1 MSIRPSDTA
10 ARHRSKGADRILT
23 RPLFAIPFFA
33 VIMLLIFYLT
43 FGPAG
48 SFLSA
53 SLSSCIHC
61 AENHLSSIL
70 LSAGVNPAFHK
81 LVINGACAGIGSVLA
96 FLPVITILFF
106 CLSIL
111 EGCGYLSRVALV
123 MDRPLRK
130 IGLPGAA
137 IVPLILGFGCS
148 VPAILAA
155 DSLASKRDSRFT
167 SVLIPFMSCSAKLPV
182 YALLT
187 AAFFP
192 SHPILITALL
202 YFTGILTAIL
212 CSFLLK
218 NTLFRGTPAPLS
230 RTLPPYRPP
239 AFGRVLSQTW
249 NNMKGFV
256 AKAFTV
262 IFAASII
269 IWFLQSFDIH
279 FHMVDN
285 RENSILALIGTK
297 TAPIFAP
304 LGFGDWRAAT
314 ALITG
319 ISAKEAIVS
328 TLTVL
333 TETSGSPAPGIIL
346 TEIFTPLSAFS
357 FLVFC
362 LLYTPCVAA
371 LTAAGRR
378 AGGWKHA
385 LAAALFQCVVAWIVS
400 FIIYQTG
407 GLLYEILYC

>member
-10 ARHRSKGADRILT
+10 ARRRAAGADRVLT
-23 RPLFAIPFFA
+23 RPVFAIPFFA
-33 VIMLLIFYLT
+33 CIMMLIFYLT

-48 SFLSA
+48 SFLS
-53 SLSSCIHC
+53 SRLSSCISC
-61 AENHLSSIL
+61 VAEHLSCML
-70 LSAGVNPAFHK
+70 LSAEVNPAFHA
-81 LVINGACAGIGSVLA
+81 LVIDGACAGIGSVLA
-96 FLPVITILFF
+96 FLPVIMILFF
-106 CLSIL
+106 CLSLL
-111 EGCGYLSRVALV
+111 EGCGYLSRVSLV

-155 DSLASKRDSRFT
+155 DNLAAKRDRRLT
-167 SVLIPFMSCSAKLPV
+167 AALIPFMSCSAKLPV

-187 AAFFP
+187 AVFFP
-192 SHPILITALL
+192 SHPILVTALL

-218 NTLFRGTPAPLS
+218 GTICRGTPAPPS
-230 RTLPPYRPP
+230 RKLPPYRLPDP
-239 AFGRVLSQTW
+239 GKVLSQTW

-256 AKAFTV
+256 VKAFTV

-285 RENSILALIGTK
+285 SENSILALIGTQA
-297 TAPIFAP
+297 APLFAP

-314 ALITG
+314 ALLTG

-328 TLTVL
+328 TLAVL
-333 TETSGSPAPGIIL
+333 TGAAGDPAAGTAL

-362 LLYTPCVAA
+362 LLYTPCIAA

-378 AGGWKHA
+378 AGGWRHA
-385 LAAALFQCVVAWIVS
+385 LAAALFQCAVAWIVS